1 VLRVELR
8 MSFNVKQIF
17 KKLQHF
23 FQFKLKYAEASGVC
37 NKQVVLRTVLAARK
51 RRSIYAGPLLRR

>member
-1 VLRVELR
+1 